1 MPIHPTAI
9 VDPSAKMAETAYIG
23 PFCVIGA
30 DVTIGA
36 GTKLMGHVFV
46 EGRTVIGT
54 DNTFFPYSTVG
65 VAPQDLKYQEEPS
78 ETLIGDRN
86 QIREFVSIH
95 RGTRGGGMIT
105 RVGDDNLLQAHAHVA
120 HDCQVGS
127 HVMLGHAVTLAG
139 HVTIQDWA
147 WVGAYSGVHQFCR
160 IGRHSMIG
168 GYSVIT
174 QDVLPYATT
183 VSAREN
189 KIFGA
194 NRTGLERRGF
204 ASEAIEPLQTA
215 FRFLTRAKLNTSQ
228 AVERIREELPV
239 TPEIA
244 ELLEFIA
251 ASQRG
256 FVK

>member
-9 VDPSAKMAETAYIG
+9 VDPGAAIDGSADIG
-23 PFCVIGA
+23 PYCIIGA
-30 DVTIGA
+30 SVTVGA
-36 GTKLMGHVFV
+36 GTRLMSHVV
-46 EGRTVIGT
+46 MEGRATVGS
-54 DNTFFPYSTVG
+54 DNTFFPFSTVG
-65 VAPQDLKYQEEPS
+65 VAPQDLKYSGEPS
-78 ETLIGDRN
+78 ETVIGDRN
-86 QIREFVSIH
+86 SIREFVAIH
-95 RGTRGGGMIT
+95 RGTRGGGMVT
-105 RVGDDNLLQAHAHVA
+105 RIGSDNLLQAYSHVA
-120 HDCQVGS
+120 HDCVVGS
-127 HVMLGHAVTLAG
+127 HVMLGHSVTLAG

-147 WVGAYSGVHQFCR
+147 WVGAFSGVHQFCR
-160 IGRHSMIG
+160 VGRHSMIG

-204 ASEAIEPLQTA
+204 EAQAIESLQKA
-215 FRFLTRAKLNTSQ
+215 LRLLSGGKLNTSQ
-228 AVERIREELPV
+228 AVERIRQELPA
-239 TPEIA
+239 TAELE

-251 ASQRG
+251 TSQRG